1 MTSYSKISLANMT
14 RDTQRLRSVLI
25 LVPTVEEFGL
35 LGSDYYTKFPILPLS
50 KCLACFNFDLIN
62 IFGKTH
68 DISFYGSGQNNLEQL
83 AHHWATSR
91 QHREVKVRIVLSYIG
106 LF

>member
-1 MTSYSKISLANMT
+1 L
-14 RDTQRLRSVLI
+14 DQRLRSVLF

-35 LGSDYYTKFPILPLS
+35 LGSDYYVKTPVINLAR
-50 KCLACFNFDLIN
+50 CLACFNFDLIN
-62 IFGKTH
+62 IFGKTK

-91 QHREVKVRIVLSYIG
+91 QHREVKVSVLILAVPIVCAQSMIFQAG
-106 LF
+106 SDS

>member
-1 MTSYSKISLANMT
+1 M
-14 RDTQRLRSVLI
+14 LI

-35 LGSDYYTKFPILPLS
+35 LGSDYYTKFPSVPLS

-83 AHHWATSR
+83 AHHWAMSR
-91 QHREVKVRIVLSYIG
+91 QQREVKVSCVYDIVALV
-106 LF
+106 